1 MKNKIK
7 KIRKKNKN
15 KTQSSFLHINPQSN
29 PEQRRKEQN
38 LPSNMVF
45 EVYQTI
51 SEVLQRK
58 QSQGTNTTPQQHH
71 QRFKEQK
78 LPSSIF
84 FFLGWIGIDTK
95 K

>member
-1 MKNKIK
+1 
-7 KIRKKNKN
+7 
-15 KTQSSFLHINPQSN
+15 
-29 PEQRRKEQN
+29 
-38 LPSNMVF
+38 MVF